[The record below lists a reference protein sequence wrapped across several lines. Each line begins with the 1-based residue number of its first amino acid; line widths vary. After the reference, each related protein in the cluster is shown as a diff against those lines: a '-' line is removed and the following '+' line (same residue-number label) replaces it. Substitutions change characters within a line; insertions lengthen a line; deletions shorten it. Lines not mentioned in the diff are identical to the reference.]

1 MFRRHHCAFD
11 WFVLTLE
18 VITDICHRYPFYTW
32 LFADIFNQPAKK
44 IKVRAPP
51 NYLIR
56 TKGGSPF
63 QHKNHVW
70 MPADIR
76 VNGHRKAEVVILPVE
91 VIEMISPEILHIPGI
106 NPAM

>member
-1 MFRRHHCAFD
+1 MFGRHHCAFD
-11 WFVLTLE
+11 WFVLALE
-18 VITDICHRYPFYTW
+18 VIADICHGYPFHTW

-51 NYLIR
+51 NNLIC

-63 QHKNHVW
+63 QHENRMW
-70 MPADIR
+70 MTADIGM
-76 VNGHRKAEVVILPVE
+76 NSDWKAKIVILPVE
-91 VIEMISPEILHIPGI
+91 VIEMVSPEILHIPRI